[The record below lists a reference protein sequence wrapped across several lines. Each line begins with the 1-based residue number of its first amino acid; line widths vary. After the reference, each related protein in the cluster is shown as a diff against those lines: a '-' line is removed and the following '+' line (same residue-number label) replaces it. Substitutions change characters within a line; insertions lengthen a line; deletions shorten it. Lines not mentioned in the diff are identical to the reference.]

1 MIWHRM
7 WVNCV
12 MMSER
17 CMLALQDLD
26 MYCKETDTPAMART
40 SNLNEELGQVMR
52 RTVNMCVCVCMRVCV
67 RVRVYVCVCAC
78 VCVVC
83 RCMHACVYVCREGGR
98 REGGACSAAIQN
110 SAIVWRAW
118 RGDVHSTHSVW
129 NSGNHDSP
137 VVEHQTC
144 DWTVCLQTPGI
155 DSQHTF
161 SNHCHN
167 WLCHRSLKTVS

>member
-1 MIWHRM
+1 M
-7 WVNCV
+7 

-17 CMLALQDLD
+17 CMLAVQDLD

-52 RTVNMCVCVCMRVCV
+52 RTVNGCVCMCACVCVCVCMHVCG
-67 RVRVYVCVCAC
+67 

-110 SAIVWRAW
+110 SPIV
-118 RGDVHSTHSVW
+118 
-129 NSGNHDSP
+129 
-137 VVEHQTC
+137 
-144 DWTVCLQTPGI
+144 
-155 DSQHTF
+155 
-161 SNHCHN
+161 
-167 WLCHRSLKTVS
+167 